1 MNASKKSEQE
11 NIMGHYNVGA
21 TIGQGTFGKVKVA
34 TEVLTGEKVAVK
46 ILEKE
51 KICEK
56 DDLERVVREISILK
70 VLRHPYIAQLFEI
83 IETDKELYL
92 IMEYACGG
100 ELFDYIV
107 SRQKI
112 GEAEACLLFQQLIA
126 GVEYFAR
133 MNITHR
139 DLKPENLLLDQ
150 EKRLK
155 IVDFG
160 LSNSYKTGQK
170 LKTPCGSPCYAAPEM
185 LQDLEYNGLSV
196 DIWSCGVV
204 LYAMLCGFLPFDD
217 PNTSALYQKI
227 IKGEYQKPKFLSQAA
242 TALISGILNVN
253 PSERF
258 GLDEI
263 KNSPWFKSVSQ
274 SIKSGVDLNE
284 NQDFI
289 DENVLESVEKL
300 GLNSDAVK
308 KSVNKKKNDYNST
321 VYYLLVNKKER
332 EAKCG
337 RLSAKK
343 LKIQAKQEIFH
354 KVERVESR
362 KPKKVEQKVVVKR
375 NSNTKSPVKIHLSG
389 NSKPSTPSKSPR
401 KPQSPR
407 KSVSPVKT
415 FAFGRG
421 ASPVKRSP
429 LIETFQ
435 GPYNVECISSK
446 PLSTLTQTLSSV
458 LTNLKIRYTI
468 NGYKYICQNN
478 SKLCIE
484 ICKLQGSS
492 MYLFKFSG
500 TSISNPITEEILSM
514 LDL

>member
-1 MNASKKSEQE
+1 MNASKKSGQE
-11 NIMGHYNVGA
+11 NTIGHYSIGA

-34 TEVLTGEKVAVK
+34 EEVLTGEKVAVK
-46 ILEKE
+46 ILEKA

-56 DDLERVVREISILK
+56 DDLERVVREIGVLK
-70 VLRHPYIAQLFEI
+70 VLRHPHIAQLYEI
-83 IETDKELYL
+83 IETEKELYL

-107 SRQKI
+107 LKQKI

-126 GVEYFAR
+126 GVEYFAK

-150 EKRLK
+150 EKKLR

-160 LSNSYKTGQK
+160 LSNSYKAGEK

-185 LQDLEYNGLSV
+185 LQDQEYNGLSV
-196 DIWSCGVV
+196 DIWSSGVV

-227 IKGEYQKPKFLSQAA
+227 IKGEFQKPKFLSHAA
-242 TALISGILNVN
+242 LTLITGILNVN
-253 PSERF
+253 PNERF
-258 GLDEI
+258 TLDDI
-263 KNSPWFKSVSQ
+263 KNNPWFKSVNQ
-274 SIKSGVDLNE
+274 SIRPGIDLNE
-284 NQDFI
+284 SPNPI
-289 DENVLESVEKL
+289 DESILERVEKL
-300 GLNSDAVK
+300 GLDSNAVK
-308 KSVNKKKNDYNST
+308 KSVLKKKHDHNST
-321 VYYLLVNKKER
+321 VYYLLVNKKET
-332 EAKCG
+332 EMKSA
-337 RLSAKK
+337 RLSGKK
-343 LKIQAKQEIFH
+343 LKSASKQEIFH
-354 KVERVESR
+354 KVERTETR
-362 KPKKVEQKVVVKR
+362 KPKRVEKKIVVSR
-375 NSNTKSPVKIHLSG
+375 GSNSKSPAKLSFSV
-389 NSKPSTPSKSPR
+389 NSKPSTPAKSPR
-401 KPQSPR
+401 KSQSPR

-435 GPYNVECISSK
+435 GPYNVECISCK

-458 LTNLKIRYTI
+458 LTNLKVRYTI
-468 NGYKYICQNN
+468 NGYKYICHNN

-500 TSISNPITEEILSM
+500 SSINNPITEEILLM